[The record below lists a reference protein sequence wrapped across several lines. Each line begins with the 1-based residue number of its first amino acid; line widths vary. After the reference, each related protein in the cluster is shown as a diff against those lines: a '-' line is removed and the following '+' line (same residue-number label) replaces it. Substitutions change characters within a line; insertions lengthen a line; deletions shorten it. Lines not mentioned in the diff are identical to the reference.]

1 VRRASLRCAVTV
13 AVVTRYPSSVDVE
26 PDALEPVVNWSRSGP
41 RAIRVSGLSLLGA
54 VIDG

>member
-1 VRRASLRCAVTV
+1 
-13 AVVTRYPSSVDVE
+13 VE